1 MARQEPGAVHPLQGL
16 VEQDCPGHLRSQLH
30 HSGLPGHCAGHRGS
44 DHCGPDS
51 DGAVLLVL
59 HSHAV
64 LHAHGKNQASTRE
77 GDRIMR
83 KLIFGLFI
91 AILPA
96 LGLAAGAAVPLDP
109 MEPDHTNKE
118 SLQRGAALFTN
129 YCMGCHSMEYARYK
143 RVSDDLEIP
152 AELYEENLIF
162 TGAKI
167 GELMKISMGKDMA
180 AGWFG
185 APPPALTLVTRVRGE
200 SWVYSYLRGFYK
212 DVSRPLGV
220 NNVVFDNV
228 GMPHVMV
235 EMQGL
240 CAVEPRIGVSPSVE
254 PLSGNINNADVCP
267 EYAIEGSMSSEEFDA
282 AMYDLTNFLSY
293 MGDPVKVER
302 ERLGIFVLIFVAIF
316 FIFAYLLNREYWKD
330 VH

>member
-1 MARQEPGAVHPLQGL
+1 
-16 VEQDCPGHLRSQLH
+16 
-30 HSGLPGHCAGHRGS
+30 
-44 DHCGPDS
+44 
-51 DGAVLLVL
+51 
-59 HSHAV
+59 
-64 LHAHGKNQASTRE
+64 
-77 GDRIMR
+77 MR
-83 KLIFGLFI
+83 KLIVGLVF

-96 LGLAAGAAVPLDP
+96 IGLAAGGSVPLDH
-109 MEPDHTNKE
+109 MEPDHTNEE

-167 GELMKISMGKDMA
+167 GELMKISMDKEMA

-185 APPPALTLVTRVRGE
+185 APPPDLTLETRLRGE

-212 DVSRPLGV
+212 DESRPLGV
-220 NNVVFDNV
+220 NNVVFDKV

-240 CAVEPRIGVSPSVE
+240 CAVEPNIGVDASVE
-254 PLSGNINNADVCP
+254 PLSGNVNNADVCP
-267 EYAIEGSMSSEEFDA
+267 EYASEGTMSGAEFDQ
-282 AMYDLTNFLSY
+282 AMWDLTNFMSY

-316 FIFAYLLNREYWKD
+316 FVVAYLLNREYWKD

>member
-1 MARQEPGAVHPLQGL
+1 
-16 VEQDCPGHLRSQLH
+16 
-30 HSGLPGHCAGHRGS
+30 
-44 DHCGPDS
+44 
-51 DGAVLLVL
+51 
-59 HSHAV
+59 
-64 LHAHGKNQASTRE
+64 
-77 GDRIMR
+77 MR
-83 KLIFGLFI
+83 KLIVGLFF

-96 LGLAAGAAVPLDP
+96 LGLAAGGAVPLDHI
-109 MEPDHTNKE
+109 EADHTDKE

-143 RVSDDLEIP
+143 RVSVDLDIP
-152 AELYEENLIF
+152 EELYAENLIF

-167 GELMKISMGKDMA
+167 GELMKISMSKSMA

-185 APPPALTLVTRVRGE
+185 APPPDLTLESRLRGD
-200 SWVYSYLRGFYK
+200 SWIYSYLRGFYK
-212 DVSRPLGV
+212 DESRPLGV
-220 NNVVFDNV
+220 NNVVFANV

-235 EMQGL
+235 DLQGL
-240 CAVEPRIGVSPSVE
+240 CAVKPSIGEGPSVE
-254 PLSGNINNADVCP
+254 PLSGNVKNGDACP
-267 EYAIEGSMSSEEFDA
+267 EYALEGSMSAAEFDG

-316 FIFAYLLNREYWKD
+316 FVFAYLLNREYWKD